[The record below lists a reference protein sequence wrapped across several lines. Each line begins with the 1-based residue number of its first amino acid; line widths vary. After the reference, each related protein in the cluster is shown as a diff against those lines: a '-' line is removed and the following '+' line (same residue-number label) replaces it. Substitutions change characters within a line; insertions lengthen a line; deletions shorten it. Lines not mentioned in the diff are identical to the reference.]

1 MTHKGEFKRVF
12 LSGAMFIA
20 PFIIWQFTELF
31 VVPPTA
37 FTYRNWEAL
46 YRLNRPPSEGPFY
59 PSSSSAMNERG
70 DKSTPATAR
79 YKHAEWYTDRYGFR
93 NRPEVADKNH
103 YDIVLVGDSN
113 IVGSY
118 LDQKDTLQ
126 EVLARR
132 CDCTVYAYAGG
143 GRIWI
148 DEYFR
153 TERFV
158 LNPPGTVIIEV
169 RPWEFSVDVQ
179 GNINPQSPYRYD
191 ENPGRPIIPTK
202 QVSSIELIVEK
213 YSDRLHKQPL
223 LQWLRA
229 RLMKL
234 KLMREANASSP
245 EQAAAPS
252 AWKLS
257 VERQNEYAYRQ
268 ILKWK
273 ELVEKRGSKFMLLV
287 MPFGIESAIS
297 RLESEGVTVVHGYRG
312 LSHEQFFNVGQ
323 DGHWTEI
330 AVQKTADAI
339 VERWRTPSPR
349 TGSENPGAD

>member
-1 MTHKGEFKRVF
+1 MD
-12 LSGAMFIA
+12 
-20 PFIIWQFTELF
+20 
-31 VVPPTA
+31 
-37 FTYRNWEAL
+37 
-46 YRLNRPPSEGPFY
+46 
-59 PSSSSAMNERG
+59 ERG
-70 DKSTPATAR
+70 DQSTPATGR

-93 NRPEVADKNH
+93 NRPEVANQSH

-126 EVLARR
+126 EVLSRL

-153 TERFV
+153 TERFL

-169 RPWEFSVDVQ
+169 RPWDFSVDAQ
-179 GNINPQSPYRYD
+179 GNINPDSPYRYD
-191 ENPGRPIIPTK
+191 EHPGQRVVPTK
-202 QVSSIELIVEK
+202 QVSALDLKIEK
-213 YSDRLHKQPL
+213 YSDRFHKQPL

-229 RLMKL
+229 RMMKL
-234 KLMREANASSP
+234 KLIREANAAPP
-245 EQAAAPS
+245 EQVAVPS

-257 VERQNEYAYRQ
+257 IERQNEYAYRQ

-287 MPFGIESAIS
+287 MPFGIEDAIS
-297 RLESEGVTVVHGYRG
+297 RLESEGVIIVHGYRG

-323 DGHWTEI
+323 DGHWTET
-330 AVQKTADAI
+330 AVEKTADAI
-339 VERWRTPSPR
+339 AERWRAPPSRADRKTPD
-349 TGSENPGAD
+349 AD